1 MSAQGILTYRL
12 DGQGE
17 TVLLLN
23 GGYMSI
29 ASWEPIAA
37 PLAERYRVLRC
48 DFRGQLRSPGRTHSD
63 LAGHV
68 VDLVTML
75 DATGIERVHVVG
87 TSFGAEVGLL
97 LAALHP
103 GRVASLVAATAT
115 DVIPPQLQLGGGAV
129 GRELRSAAAGGT
141 RERLLAEMQAAFYSP
156 EYLASHREE
165 LAGRAAQVAL
175 LPDWWFAGAA
185 ALLASLEDLDL
196 RGHLGAITCP
206 VLVLAAGGDRVMPLE
221 RARALAAAIP
231 SARLE
236 VVAGSGHALVVEQPE
251 RFVRSCLDFLESLHK
266 YG

>member
-1 MSAQGILTYRL
+1 MTGGDVLAYRV
-12 DGQGE
+12 DGEGE
-17 TVLLLN
+17 PVLLLN

-48 DFRGQLRSPGRTHSD
+48 DFRGQLRSPGRTHPD

-68 VDLVTML
+68 VDLVKML
-75 DATGIERVHVVG
+75 DGLQIERAHVVA

-103 GRVASLVAATAT
+103 GRVSSLVAATAT

-129 GRELRSAAAGGT
+129 GRELLSAAAGGP
-141 RERLLAEMQAAFYSP
+141 RERLLEEMQEAFYSP
-156 EYLASHREE
+156 GYVAAHREE

-185 ALLASLEDLDL
+185 ELLTSLEHLDL

-206 VLVLAAGGDRVMPLE
+206 VLVLAAGEDRVMPLE

-236 VVAGSGHALVVEQPE
+236 VIAGSGHALVVEKPE
-251 RFVRSCLDFLESLHK
+251 RFVRSCLDFLESAHG